1 MVERRRGA
9 GHLDREVLD
18 VLAAAAQP
26 LTPGQV
32 RDRLDRNLA
41 YTTVMTVL
49 TRLAEKGAAARR
61 PQGRGYAYA
70 AVTDP
75 AARVAAAMHR
85 AMDGNDHE
93 AVLQRFVR
101 SLSPADEQLLARLLH
116 ES

>member
-1 MVERRRGA
+1 MGMRRGP
-9 GHLDREVLD
+9 GHLEQEVLGI
-18 VLAAAAQP
+18 LAAASRP
-26 LTPGQV
+26 LTPGEV

-49 TRLAEKGAAARR
+49 SRLTEKGAAVRE
-61 PQGRGYAYA
+61 PQGRGYAYS

-75 AARVAAAMHR
+75 AAQVAAAMHR
-85 AMDGNDHE
+85 AMAGNDHA

-101 SLSPADEQLLARLLH
+101 SLSPADEQVLSRLLH

>member
-1 MVERRRGA
+1 MGIRREPGR
-9 GHLDREVLD
+9 LEQEVLGI
-18 VLAAAAQP
+18 LALAPHP
-26 LTPGQV
+26 LTPGEV
-32 RDRLDRNLA
+32 RGRLDRDLA

-49 TRLAEKGAAARR
+49 SRLAEKGVAARES
-61 PQGRGYAYA
+61 QGRGYAYS

-75 AARVAAAMHR
+75 AAQVAAAMHR

-101 SLSPADEQLLARLLH
+101 SLSPADEQLLNRLLK

>member
-1 MVERRRGA
+1 MGRGH
-9 GHLDREVLD
+9 GHLEQEVIGILT
-18 VLAAAAQP
+18 AAPHP
-26 LTPGQV
+26 LTPGEV
-32 RDRLDRNLA
+32 RGRLDQDLA

-49 TRLAEKGAAARR
+49 SRLAEKGAAARE
-61 PQGRGYAYA
+61 PQGRGYAYS

-75 AARVAAAMHR
+75 AAKVAAAMHR

-101 SLSPADEQLLARLLH
+101 SLSPADEQVLNRLLN